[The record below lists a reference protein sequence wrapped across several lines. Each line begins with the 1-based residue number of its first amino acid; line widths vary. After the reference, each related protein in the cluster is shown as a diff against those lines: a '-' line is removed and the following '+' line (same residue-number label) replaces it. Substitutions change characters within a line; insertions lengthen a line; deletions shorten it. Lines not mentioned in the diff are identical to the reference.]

1 MFILISN
8 PESGVHL
15 FTSETFAVEAL
26 VLAGKDF
33 LEKFR
38 EEGLK
43 PPAVDSPEQKLVFE
57 NEIKEMLNELDKVQ
71 TVDMFNSLIRKFEK
85 TSLCKT
91 IKRKIYEYRFKQEK
105 LVSVFF
111 LPYEDEEGIMFY
123 TSIVVP
129 NWELKEVTENNLL
142 TDSLTV
148 LKNEFF

>member
-1 MFILISN
+1 MFILTSH

-57 NEIKEMLNELDKVQ
+57 NEIKEILNELDKVQ
-71 TVDMFNSLIRKFEK
+71 TVDMFNSLINKFQK

-91 IKRKIYEYRFKQEK
+91 IMRKIYEYRLKKKNF
-105 LVSVFF
+105 VSVFF
-111 LPYEDEEGIMFY
+111 LPYEDEESRGY
-123 TSIVVP
+123 LLPST
-129 NWELKEVTENNLL
+129 WELKEVGENNLL
-142 TDSLTV
+142 TDSLAA
-148 LKNEFF
+148 LKNEFS